1 MDTVDNPKDMTGP
14 ERQEQVLRIL
24 SHQPRV
30 TIAAMVELFG
40 VSEATARRDLEVLA
54 EQGRVQRVHGGA
66 ISTRKAPPEPPVLL
80 RSAEMAEEKK
90 RIGGAAAQLVQDGET
105 IFLGS
110 GSTVLEVAQA
120 LKERRELTVITNS
133 LLVCNT
139 LASSPG
145 ITLISLGGMFR
156 RTEMSFIGHLVE
168 QGLNELRADKVI
180 IGIHA
185 IDLQQGLTND
195 YLPETMTDRAIL
207 RVGKQVIVVADHT
220 KLGTVSTAFVAPIT
234 AMHVLVTTQGAPA
247 NFAAFLQN
255 RNIQVVFA

>member
-1 MDTVDNPKDMTGP
+1 MDNLLDPKSMTGP
-14 ERQEQVLRIL
+14 ERQEQVLRLL

-30 TIAAMVELFG
+30 TIAHLCELFG
-40 VSEATARRDLEVLA
+40 VSEATARRDLELLA
-54 EQGRVQRVHGGA
+54 EQGKVQRVHGGA
-66 ISTRKAPPEPPVLL
+66 ISIRQAPPEPPVLL
-80 RSAEMAEEKK
+80 RSAVMADEKK
-90 RIGGAAAQLVQDGET
+90 RIGLAAAQLVKDGET

-120 LKERRELTVITNS
+120 LKERQGLTVITNS

-139 LASSPG
+139 LAASQG
-145 ITLISLGGMFR
+145 ITLISLGGMLR
-156 RTEMSFIGHLVE
+156 HSEMSFIGHLVE
-168 QGLNELRADKVI
+168 QALNELRADKVI

-220 KLGTVSTAFVAPIT
+220 KLGTVSTAFVAPIA
-234 AMHVLVTTQGAPA
+234 AMQVLITTQGAPESFVA
-247 NFAAFLQN
+247 SLQN
-255 RNIQVVFA
+255 RGLQVMVV